1 MATFLRILRLYP
13 LALWVGGEVFFVVT
27 AGIAFRVLP
36 DAHTAGLL
44 VRSALPALHW
54 IALGSGIVYLL
65 ATLGLLAT
73 RRDNPRLRLTELL
86 LVAAMLVLTL
96 LSQFSVIP
104 RMERD
109 RLSLGGDVATAP
121 ATNPAHLDFDRLHK
135 LSVNLEGAILI
146 GGLVLIALAPL
157 GDHRRLASP
166 HPNPQE

>member
-1 MATFLRILRLYP
+1 MTTFLRILRLYP

-44 VRSALPALHW
+44 VRSALPALQW

-65 ATLGLLAT
+65 TTLGLLT
-73 RRDNPRLRLTELL
+73 TDRRLRLTELL

-96 LSQFSVIP
+96 ISQFSVIP

-121 ATNPAHLDFDRLHK
+121 ATDPARLDFDRLHK

-166 HPNPQE
+166 YPNPQE